1 MLSRID
7 SDATEG
13 NEGNKEQRLT
23 KNGLGGKCNSSPL
36 GEDHEAFTDLYTQ
49 WTERVANIKSL
60 GQIRASRNT
69 GVAEDKRR
77 LRVEMCEAALE
88 VASATRACAVASKN
102 RELAARVDFSRSD
115 LLSGRDVDSA
125 EHCANIHAAATA
137 NLTAVKPYGVTAA
150 KLTALKEKIDAYTA
164 SLASPRVSIV
174 SGKSATRK
182 LVAEFKAADELLNEG
197 LDNLVPQFKDEEPAF
212 VADYFSARTIVDNA
226 SRSENG
232 ATTASVT
239 SVPQSQSK
247 AA

>member
-1 MLSRID
+1 VFRR
-7 SDATEG
+7 
-13 NEGNKEQRLT
+13 KQP
-23 KNGLGGKCNSSPL
+23 NS
-36 GEDHEAFTDLYTQ
+36 
-49 WTERVANIKSL
+49 
-60 GQIRASRNT
+60 
-69 GVAEDKRR
+69 
-77 LRVEMCEAALE
+77 
-88 VASATRACAVASKN
+88 
-102 RELAARVDFSRSD
+102 
-115 LLSGRDVDSA
+115 
-125 EHCANIHAAATA
+125 
-137 NLTAVKPYGVTAA
+137 
-150 KLTALKEKIDAYTA
+150 A